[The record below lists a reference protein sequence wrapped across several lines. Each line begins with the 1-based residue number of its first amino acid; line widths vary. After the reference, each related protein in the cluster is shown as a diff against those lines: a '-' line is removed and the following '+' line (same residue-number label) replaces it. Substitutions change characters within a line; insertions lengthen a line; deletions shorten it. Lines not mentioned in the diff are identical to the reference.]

1 MSEFSGLDETRLNE
15 IQNRIRE
22 GFYFQREI
30 FKIIAD
36 KIFKELNIKK

>member
-1 MSEFSGLDETRLNE
+1 MSAFSSLDKTRLAE

-22 GFYFQREI
+22 GFYLQREI

-36 KIFKELNIKK
+36 KVFKDLSIKK

>member
-1 MSEFSGLDETRLNE
+1 MSAFSSLDKTRLTE

-22 GFYFQREI
+22 EFYFQREI

-36 KIFKELNIKK
+36 KVFIELNIKK